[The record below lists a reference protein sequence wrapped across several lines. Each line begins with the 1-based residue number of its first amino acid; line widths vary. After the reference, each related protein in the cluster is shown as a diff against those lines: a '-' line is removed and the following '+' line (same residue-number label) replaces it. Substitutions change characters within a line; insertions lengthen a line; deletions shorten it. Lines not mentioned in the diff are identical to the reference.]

1 MEKLYG
7 IQEIMAR
14 YGCKERKARDIM
26 REMGTL
32 PIRPMMV
39 RESDIEAWEQTS
51 RQRKEE
57 PVAYGRKARKPVLPF
72 PKVQQGPLKP
82 GQHIS
87 RVRPKAIGE

>member
-7 IQEIMAR
+7 VPEIMER
-14 YGCKERKARDIM
+14 YGCKERTARNIM

-32 PIRPMMV
+32 NIRPMKV
-39 RESDIEAWEQTS
+39 RESAIEAWEL
-51 RQRKEE
+51 RGREQRESQ
-57 PVAYGRKARKPVLPF
+57 AQDRRRKKSVLPF